1 MADELK
7 DPLKQLLLDKMISN
21 GYFNPKNIDP
31 STIQTISDL
40 SKQEAL
46 ILLRSFGDKPSV
58 AKASGGIIDVAP
70 NDRFTNRVT
79 RNMDPVRLAAGG
91 PPIKPKGT
99 GIATSDAVL
108 KNLAEAVNVDQRGQ
122 TRETTVRTLISG
134 EPQSMVRRLAGKQN
148 LFEVGME
155 MPNGKI
161 RKFTVS
167 LPKGVPTYKSGMNPD
182 DFFKDINTYFD
193 GVDFDKD
200 VSIVEG
206 GKTKSVN
213 KASLIK
219 TAFYKDT
226 FGKLERDAIAGVI
239 EGYPRDY
246 FYETKRDL
254 KTNKAKKVLNRN
266 RFTDFLI
273 DQYNYVPKNGQA
285 AFADALDSTFKKNY
299 PQLVGKLGGIQPGT
313 KSIKF
318 QYAKAILDSLIEKF
332 GEKSKV
338 VSDYRG
344 KLTNF
349 IKNKNFMQTVEP
361 FIKALK
367 PATPFASAVAKRA
380 TPFGYAL
387 DFPLLLAAGKAA
399 SDTLQPI
406 IEEKVLDPASEK
418 MVEGENMLMNLLKSK
433 IPNFEK
439 GGPVGMVGVPVKKDL
454 RGKGSPSDEDLK
466 LLEGYI
472 KGAITEK
479 GKGPLNDRD
488 VEFLAMSIFNDKNY
502 EGQFGT
508 PTEDN
513 VNKLI
518 DALNMMQGSAIQQM
532 MNTDKQ
538 ITSEEVLDFMKR
550 GLLGLA
556 KFGRMLN

>member
-21 GYFNPKNIDP
+21 GYFNAKNIDP

-91 PPIKPKGT
+91 PPIKKGT

-108 KNLAEAVNVDQRGQ
+108 QNLPEAVNVDQRGQ
-122 TRETTVRTLISG
+122 TRETTVRSLISG
-134 EPQSMVRRLAGKQN
+134 EPQSAVRRLAGKGN
-148 LFEVGME
+148 LFEVAQE

-167 LPKGVPTYKSGMNPD
+167 LPAGVPTYESGMNPD
-182 DFFKDINTYFD
+182 DFFKQINTYFD
-193 GVDFDKD
+193 DVDFDKD

-219 TAFYKDT
+219 TAFYKDA

-273 DQYNYVPKNGQA
+273 DQYNYVPKDGQA
-285 AFADALDSTFKKNY
+285 AFADALDSTFKANY
-299 PQLVGKLGGIQPGT
+299 PQLVGKLGGIKPGT

-344 KLTNF
+344 KLTDF

-380 TPFGYAL
+380 TPLGYAM
-387 DFPLLLAAGKAA
+387 DFPLVLAAGKAA
-399 SDTLQPI
+399 QEMLEPVV
-406 IEEKVLDPASEK
+406 EEKVLDPLSEK
-418 MVEGENMLMNLLKSK
+418 MVEGENMLMNLLKDK

-439 GGPVGMVGVPVKKDL
+439 GGPVGIVGVPVQKDL
-454 RGKGSPSDEDLK
+454 RGKGAASDKDLK

-472 KGAITEK
+472 KSAITEK
-479 GKGPLNDRD
+479 GKGPLSDRD

-518 DALNMMQGSAIQQM
+518 DAINMMQGSAIQQM

-538 ITSEEVLDFMKR
+538 ITSEEVLDFMKK
-550 GLLGLA
+550 GLRGLA
-556 KFGRMLN
+556 KFGGMLN